1 MNLLRTPIGIL
12 IFSLTAFAICR
23 LFLYYSYPEYFG
35 ALSTQQLLTALIK
48 GIQFDSATIASS
60 SVLFIALLTLPFQ
73 RIQTQKLRRVCLSF
87 ISVIVFL
94 LLIYFLVDIS
104 YFGEVKRHIGAD
116 FLNITSD
123 IGAITEFAFSSRTT
137 EIFYGLALLSVFA
150 IIWYLFIIKPENTQT
165 IKIPRTAIT
174 RLCYW
179 LCAVALMVFSIRG
192 FIPTG
197 RPINIADAF
206 TDNGSMVQANLTL
219 NPAYLSFREAQ
230 KRIQHQPL
238 DLISKKDTQTF
249 AQQHPTLFKWQHPQ
263 AVSSNKN
270 IVVILLES
278 WNYRHIDG
286 LNGTSYKVTPFFDS
300 LIPKSQV
307 WDNYYA
313 AGQRSIVGIQAT
325 LSSVP
330 ALPSFGTIGFG
341 LEIKNF
347 SRIGDIVNH
356 HGYRS
361 IMMQTSKRRSFQM
374 ENIAQALGFTE
385 YYGQEDIPI
394 LLDYPQSQ
402 PLFGWDYEGLQ
413 FLADKLITPASHQQ
427 PFFAF
432 LFTGS
437 THEPFPHLPKAFEL
451 YPHDFRAESG
461 YLNALRYSDWSLEQF
476 FSRIR
481 NEPWFNNTIFILT
494 ADHTLNMPN
503 ENKPN
508 EKNKEQ
514 ITLSRED
521 FHIPLLIYTPDES
534 LTPKRISHIASQY
547 DLLPTIV
554 DLLGFNQKIYTFGQ
568 SLYDSNQNEQA
579 YVFAGDSLGLIT
591 QTQSTFFNEDNLY
604 EQEKKLN
611 KEDNE
616 ALNHLKLK
624 LQYADELLRKN
635 QWTD

>member
-1 MNLLRTPIGIL
+1 MHLLRTPISIL
-12 IFSLTAFAICR
+12 IFSLAAFAICR
-23 LFLYYSYPEYFG
+23 LSLYYSYPEYFSS
-35 ALSTQQLLTALIK
+35 LSTQQFLTALIK

-60 SVLFIALLTLPFQ
+60 SVLFITLLTLPFQ
-73 RIQTQKLRRVCLSF
+73 RIQTQKLRRICLSF
-87 ISVIVFL
+87 ITTIVFL
-94 LLIYFLVDIS
+94 LLTYFLVDIS

-123 IGAITEFAFSSRTT
+123 VSAMT
-137 EIFYGLALLSVFA
+137 GLALNSRITEILYGITLLSIFA
-150 IIWYLFIIKPENTQT
+150 IIWHLYIIKPENTQS
-165 IKIPRTAIT
+165 IKIPKKLAI
-174 RLCYW
+174 RLFYW
-179 LCAVALMVFSIRG
+179 LCAVALMIFSIRG

-206 TDNGSMVQANLTL
+206 TNNGSMAQANLSL
-219 NPAYLSFREAQ
+219 NPAYLSFRESQ
-230 KRIQHQPL
+230 KRIQHHPL
-238 DLISKKDTQTF
+238 DLISKKETLAF
-249 AQQHPTLFKWQHPQ
+249 AQQHPNLFAWQHPQ
-263 AVSSNKN
+263 ALSNGKN
-270 IVVILLES
+270 IIFILLES

-286 LNGTSYKVTPFFDS
+286 LSGTSYKVTPFFDS
-300 LIPKSQV
+300 LIPKAQV

-313 AGQRSIVGIQAT
+313 AGQRSIIGIQAT

-330 ALPSFGTIGFG
+330 VLPSFGSIGFG

-347 SRIGDIVNH
+347 SRIGDMVNH

-374 ENIAQALGFTE
+374 ENIAKALGFTE

-413 FLADKLITPASHQQ
+413 FLADKLITPTSHQQ

-476 FSRIR
+476 FDRIK

-494 ADHTLNMPN
+494 ADHTLNMPDRNNLNN
-503 ENKPN
+503 ESQK
-508 EKNKEQ
+508 Q

-521 FHIPLLIYTPDES
+521 FHIPLLIYTPDGS
-534 LTPKRISHIASQY
+534 LAPKRIPHIASQY
-547 DLLPTIV
+547 DLLPTII
-554 DLLGFNQKIYTFGQ
+554 DLLDFNQKVYTFGQ
-568 SLYDSNQNEQA
+568 SLYDSHQNEQA

-611 KEDNE
+611 KEDNK